1 MQIGAVVR
9 LGPVRGL
16 ANAAPTPYAS
26 IRDMALRIEDAQ
38 LDSLWVYDHV
48 LYRFPPRGTE
58 GIWECWTTLSALA
71 QATRRVQIGT
81 LVLCTPFRNPAM
93 LAKMASTLDEVSGG
107 RLILGL
113 GAGWHQPE
121 FDAFGVPFD
130 HRVGRLEE
138 ALQIIGP
145 LLRTGRVDFQGTYYS
160 APDCELIPRGPRPAG
175 PPIMLAG
182 KGPRMQQLVARYAD
196 SWNTAWHSEPETAR
210 ARIESIRA
218 ACEAEGRD
226 PATLEITAS
235 VAIAYPDLGEYAL
248 PTPLIGTPEHIAEAL
263 AGYAELGVAHVMIE
277 FGPYGPAA
285 FDRLADAVRLFRA
298 AHGR

>member
-1 MQIGAVVR
+1 M
-9 LGPVRGL
+9 
-16 ANAAPTPYAS
+16 
-26 IRDMALRIEDAQ
+26 
-38 LDSLWVYDHV
+38 
-48 LYRFPPRGTE
+48 
-58 GIWECWTTLSALA
+58 LSALGHPA
-71 QATRRVQIGT
+71 RADRDP
-81 LVLCTPFRNPAM
+81 VLCTPFRNPAM

-130 HRVGRLEE
+130 DRVSRLEE

-145 LLRTGRVDFQGTYYS
+145 LLRTGRVDFRGTYYS
-160 APDCELIPRGPRPAG
+160 APDCELIPLGPRPAG

-182 KGPRMQQLVARYAD
+182 KGPRMQH
-196 SWNTAWHSEPETAR
+196 SWRAMPTHGTRPGIASRNTAR

-235 VAIAYPDLGEYAL
+235 SPSRIQTWEVAL
-248 PTPLIGTPEHIAEAL
+248 PTPLIGPPSRSPKRWRAMPRWAWPTSWSSSALTVRQHWIASQTQCAF
-263 AGYAELGVAHVMIE
+263 
-277 FGPYGPAA
+277 FG
-285 FDRLADAVRLFRA
+285 A